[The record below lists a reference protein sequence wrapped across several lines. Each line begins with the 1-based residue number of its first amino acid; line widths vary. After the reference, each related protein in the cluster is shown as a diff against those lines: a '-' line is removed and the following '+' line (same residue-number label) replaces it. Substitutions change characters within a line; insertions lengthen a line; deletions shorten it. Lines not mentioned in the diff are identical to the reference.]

1 MNQKQLTGL
10 MHSLPNQRVGLG
22 KNAKIKDSKAT
33 TIWEARAHKETII
46 VHFFLTKIIKTP

>member
-46 VHFFLTKIIKTP
+46 VHFFPD